1 MTANT
6 TQAKAPQDQARAAQ
20 AELAAA
26 YPEWTI
32 WRSNTGRWYATRKAP
47 ITKAE
52 GIAGCVRTV
61 HAVDPEE
68 LAGKLAE
75 QQKRAQKAGAS

>member
-1 MTANT
+1 MIASTDT
-6 TQAKAPQDQARAAQ
+6 EAPQDHAKTAQ

-52 GIAGCVRTV
+52 GTTGCVRTV
-61 HAVDPEE
+61 HAVDPEG
-68 LAGKLAE
+68 LAEKLAD